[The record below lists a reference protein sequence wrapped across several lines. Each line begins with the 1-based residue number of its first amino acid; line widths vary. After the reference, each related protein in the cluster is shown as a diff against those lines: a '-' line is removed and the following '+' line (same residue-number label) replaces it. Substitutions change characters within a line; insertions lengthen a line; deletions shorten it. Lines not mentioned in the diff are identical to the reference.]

1 MEHSNPK
8 TQRAIELYNDVQ
20 EKKKALKDAKKAF
33 MEVHV
38 KAVNKSVVLY
48 MNRCNH

>member
-20 EKKKALKDAKKAF
+20 EKKESFEGRKESLHGSPLVYSQRK
-33 MEVHV
+33 EG
-38 KAVNKSVVLY
+38 KSFTG
-48 MNRCNH
+48 M